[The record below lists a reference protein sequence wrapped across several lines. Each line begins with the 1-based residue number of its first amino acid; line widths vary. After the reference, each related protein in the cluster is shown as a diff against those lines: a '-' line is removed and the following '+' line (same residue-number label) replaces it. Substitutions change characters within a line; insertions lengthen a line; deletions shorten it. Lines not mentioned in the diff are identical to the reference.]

1 LTTAYYEQTK
11 GNHFINNLIN
21 ATMEKNIWKL
31 AVLFMTVMCMTF
43 TFTACED
50 LFGDDGEESK
60 FSDYFTMSITRCERV
75 GNVLVFDWTIK
86 NKSKVDAQN
95 LLLNMQSVYV
105 HGTDNTGGTYYY
117 GDVSVGGNG
126 SSFSGSKTVA
136 VLAGETIEGKIRFDV
151 SDMSDN
157 ATKFTLKVSVRCEE
171 MDVDEKLDFKNIS
184 ITDNRV
190 LSEGIQTNDT
200 NLSYTVNSC
209 KRDNDGNVILAFTVK
224 NNTGIL
230 LQKYQVNISGFTDN
244 VSSSSRAS
252 ISLTGDNW
260 VDPSIR
266 TDIAAGDTQIFY
278 IKISGLYA
286 NATWIS
292 GSALIT
298 SDSYNFEYGTLSFL
312 NIPIQ

>member
-1 LTTAYYEQTK
+1 MK
-11 GNHFINNLIN
+11 
-21 ATMEKNIWKL
+21 KKIWKL
-31 AVLFMTVMCMTF
+31 AVLFMAVMCMTF

-50 LFGDDGEESK
+50 LFGDDEEEEESARK
-60 FSDYFTMSITRCERV
+60 FSDYFTINITRCERI
-75 GNVLVFDWTIK
+75 GNVLIFDWTIK

-95 LLLNMQSVYV
+95 LLLNMVDTYN
-105 HGTDNTGGTYYY
+105 HGTDNTGDTYYY
-117 GDVSVGGNG
+117 GEVSVGGNG
-126 SSFSGSKTVA
+126 SSFSGSKNVA
-136 VLAGETIEGKIRFDV
+136 VLAGETIEGKIRFDA
-151 SDMSDN
+151 SSMSAN
-157 ATKFTLKVSVRCEE
+157 ATKFSLKMSVRCEG
-171 MDVDEKLDFKNIS
+171 MNVDEKLEFNNIP

-190 LSEGIQTNDT
+190 LSKGIQTNDT

-244 VSSSSRAS
+244 ASSISRAS

-266 TDIAAGDTQIFY
+266 TDIAAGKSQIFY
-278 IKISGLYA
+278 IKISGIND
-286 NATWIS
+286 NAAWIS
-292 GSALIT
+292 GSTFIT